1 MKKKELIIIGILTI
15 ILAFMDISGLPSALF
30 INIEILDITP
40 FYWTLMFN
48 FIIIGVIAFFTL
60 KYLCPNWKLGFNKK
74 ELKSGLKKY
83 GLAGIVVGVISGIA
97 FYIGLKPFNYNPTIW
112 KVLIEGIIYYIGVAI
127 VEELYVRGLLLNL
140 IEKLYYKKRNN
151 TIIAIIVSSV
161 IFGLGHIFGVLGQPL
176 LVILTKVVWTI
187 AMGIYFGTI
196 YKKTNNLWLPI
207 ILHFIINVCALPYC
221 FTTIQGYSN
230 MSLYI
235 ILPTYILL
243 GIYSLNIMKRKR

>member
-1 MKKKELIIIGILTI
+1 MKKELIIIGVLTTL
-15 ILAFMDISGLPSALF
+15 LAFMEISGLPSALF
-30 INIEILDITP
+30 INIEVLDITP

-48 FIIIGVIAFFTL
+48 FIIILVIAFLTL
-60 KYLCPNWKLGFNKK
+60 NYFCSNWKLGLNKK
-74 ELKSGLKKY
+74 NLKK
-83 GLAGIVVGVISGIA
+83 GLNKYGIVGIIVGLITFIA
-97 FYIGLKPFNYNPTIW
+97 FYIGLKPFNYSPTIL

-140 IEKLYYKKRNN
+140 IEKICHKKKND
-151 TIIAIIVSSV
+151 TLIAIIVSSV

-176 LVILTKVVWTI
+176 LIIITKVVWTI
-187 AMGIYFGTI
+187 TMGIYFGTI

-221 FTTIQGYSN
+221 FTTITTYPN
-230 MSLYI
+230 ISLYI

-243 GIYSLNIMKRKR
+243 GIYSLYIMKNER

>member
-1 MKKKELIIIGILTI
+1 MKKELIIIGVLTI
-15 ILAFMDISGLPSALF
+15 LLAFMEITGLPSLLF

-48 FIIIGVIAFFTL
+48 FIIILVIAFLTL
-60 KYLCPNWKLGFNKK
+60 NYFCSNWKLGLNEKN
-74 ELKSGLKKY
+74 LKK
-83 GLAGIVVGVISGIA
+83 GLNKYGIVGIIVGLITFIA
-97 FYIGLKPFNYNPTIW
+97 FYIGLKPFNYSPTIL

-140 IEKLYYKKRNN
+140 IEKICHKKKND
-151 TIIAIIVSSV
+151 TLIAIIVSSV

-176 LVILTKVVWTI
+176 LIIITKVVWTI
-187 AMGIYFGTI
+187 TMGIYFGTI

-221 FTTIQGYSN
+221 FTTITTYPN
-230 MSLYI
+230 ISLYI

-243 GIYSLNIMKRKR
+243 GIYSLYIMKNER